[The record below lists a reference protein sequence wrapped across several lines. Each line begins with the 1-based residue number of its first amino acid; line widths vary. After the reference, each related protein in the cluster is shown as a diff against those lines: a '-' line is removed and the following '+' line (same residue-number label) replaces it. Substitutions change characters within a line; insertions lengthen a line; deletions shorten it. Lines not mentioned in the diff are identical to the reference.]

1 MDGRG
6 ALSSQV
12 RDASRWWWV
21 FIVTGVL
28 WLWLSLV
35 VLRFTTTS
43 VATVGILIG
52 VMFTVAAIT
61 EFMAVAVTS
70 GGWKVVH
77 IFLTV
82 LFALGAIWGYSNP
95 KDAFWALA
103 EVLGFILVVYGA
115 IELTQ
120 AVATRPINP
129 LWWLGLTVGI
139 LLILLGFWTSQQ
151 MLVVQAQ
158 LLILYVGIFA
168 LFRGIGHIVFA
179 FSVRHA
185 GRLAADAVSDIESR
199 IGVS

>member
-1 MDGRG
+1 
-6 ALSSQV
+6 
-12 RDASRWWWV
+12 
-21 FIVTGVL
+21 
-28 WLWLSLV
+28 LWLSLV